1 MDNNV
6 KKKKAARAKAEE
18 EALNRI
24 LSWIAGGSVLE
35 FLLMLLNKYW
45 NHYTAAQIELRVAL
59 GTAVKFLAVAG
70 LLCAAAGAFWW
81 NNARRNGNKTGL
93 PAMLGLF
100 MAGVSASCF
109 GAWFFSGIGTTLACI
124 AVPAVMLL
132 AVVHELYPAEFFLV
146 GCDGALGLL
155 GVWVC
160 DRGLSG
166 QYTMLCYA
174 YVAVAVV
181 LMAAAALLSYKAQRQ
196 DGELI
201 LGGKSLRVFAKG
213 ANCTPVYLGTLVALA
228 VLAAAVLGIRAA
240 ALYAV
245 SVAWLLVM
253 AVYYT
258 VKII

>member
-1 MDNNV
+1 
-6 KKKKAARAKAEE
+6 
-18 EALNRI
+18 
-24 LSWIAGGSVLE
+24 
-35 FLLMLLNKYW
+35 
-45 NHYTAAQIELRVAL
+45 
-59 GTAVKFLAVAG
+59 
-70 LLCAAAGAFWW
+70 
-81 NNARRNGNKTGL
+81 
-93 PAMLGLF
+93 
-100 MAGVSASCF
+100 
-109 GAWFFSGIGTTLACI
+109 
-124 AVPAVMLL
+124 MLL

-160 DRGLSG
+160 DRGLGG

>member
-1 MDNNV
+1 MEGFAGDVQMDNNV

-100 MAGVSASCF
+100 T
-109 GAWFFSGIGTTLACI
+109 GIGTTLACI

-160 DRGLSG
+160 DRGLGG

-245 SVAWLLVM
+245 A
-253 AVYYT
+253 
-258 VKII
+258 